1 MDWDNIKVCC
11 WRRGGE
17 FEQCFHWYVQSPLLF
32 FFSLS
37 LLNKTKQAVDLL
49 AVLRSF
55 TPPGGFVQKVSII
68 PTEFGAERMKMED
81 EKGPQTLWKDLGDE
95 EEEEEEED
103 DDDDEDDKDHDI
115 NSESK

>member
-1 MDWDNIKVCC
+1 
-11 WRRGGE
+11 
-17 FEQCFHWYVQSPLLF
+17 
-32 FFSLS
+32 
-37 LLNKTKQAVDLL
+37 
-49 AVLRSF
+49 
-55 TPPGGFVQKVSII
+55 
-68 PTEFGAERMKMED
+68 MKMED